1 MTMTMMIRAQE
12 GDTDIFPLFLGDGGD
27 GVEQVVDLG
36 LGGVDVHRGQAQRAV
51 QRNELVNL
59 PLHLKQ
65 DRKALAPG
73 SCHHT

>member
-1 MTMTMMIRAQE
+1 MIRTQE
-12 GDTDIFPLFLGDGGD
+12 GDTDIFPLFLGDGSD

-51 QRNELVNL
+51 QRDELVNL